1 MADHFP
7 LIIDTSDGNKIK
19 ELPAGDNLDLSQSNI
34 VNVAGITTLG
44 TVNVGTLQINGNALG
59 AAAISNNYND
69 LNNRPVIF
77 SGDYTDLTNKP
88 IIPTHLSNISD
99 VSLTQP
105 TDGQGLVWSDAD
117 NQWVPADVDTVD
129 LSNYNITQLND
140 VIITG
145 TVENK
150 YLKFYAGAW
159 RPANVTWT
167 EIQSRPVFVS
177 EFVNDQ
183 DYATNADVNAIL
195 EQNPV
200 RVLVGSVFADDS
212 SLVIDGITKEVFTPK
227 VTTDQIDSEGTLLVT
242 SGDITLGGLLRLN
255 ANAETLATTGG
266 EPMELQFDT
275 TFTGNITVNG
285 NVSIGGTV
293 ETAIDAK
300 GGVTGDLRGSVFAD
314 DSSLIVDSLQ
324 GKLFAPID
332 TIKGDIDTITG
343 PGTIG
348 VESLTTTITT
358 TGTDTYSL
366 PNGTPGQIKIIVGN
380 TGSGTAT
387 ITPATFGMPYT
398 DFVFAGP
405 FGTAMLVYTSS
416 GWVVVSGQ
424 DITYN

>member
-398 DFVFAGP
+398 EFVFAGP

>member
-266 EPMELQFDT
+266 EAMELQFDT

-343 PGTIG
+343 PGTIS
-348 VESLTTTITT
+348 VESLTT

-387 ITPATFGMPYT
+387 FTPATFGMPYT
-398 DFVFAGP
+398 DFVFAGS

>member
-1 MADHFP
+1 
-7 LIIDTSDGNKIK
+7 
-19 ELPAGDNLDLSQSNI
+19 
-34 VNVAGITTLG
+34 
-44 TVNVGTLQINGNALG
+44 
-59 AAAISNNYND
+59 
-69 LNNRPVIF
+69 
-77 SGDYTDLTNKP
+77 
-88 IIPTHLSNISD
+88 
-99 VSLTQP
+99 
-105 TDGQGLVWSDAD
+105 
-117 NQWVPADVDTVD
+117 
-129 LSNYNITQLND
+129 
-140 VIITG
+140 
-145 TVENK
+145 
-150 YLKFYAGAW
+150 
-159 RPANVTWT
+159 
-167 EIQSRPVFVS
+167 
-177 EFVNDQ
+177 
-183 DYATNADVNAIL
+183 
-195 EQNPV
+195 
-200 RVLVGSVFADDS
+200 
-212 SLVIDGITKEVFTPK
+212 LVIDGITKEVFTPK

-398 DFVFAGP
+398 EFVFAGP

>member
-266 EPMELQFDT
+266 EAMELQFDT

-343 PGTIG
+343 PGTIS

-387 ITPATFGMPYT
+387 FTPATFGMPYT
-398 DFVFAGP
+398 DFVFAGS

>member
-343 PGTIG
+343 PRTIG